1 MVDVEKEKKLA
12 ALRSMEFIEDGMT
25 VGLGSGSTARYFVK
39 ELGRKIREGMNI
51 RGVPTSGKTSALA
64 REEGIPLIGFSE
76 IRRLDV
82 TVDGADE
89 VDPNLNLIKG
99 GGGALLREKIVA
111 SATQQLIVVCD
122 SRKPVEILG
131 TFPLPVEV
139 VSFGWQLV
147 ADRIGALGC
156 QVEMRKESPGK
167 PFLTAENNYILDC
180 HFWKIPDPEALAI
193 KLERMTGVV
202 EHGLF
207 VGLADLVIVGKGN
220 GTEILTGS
228 GGQPIER

>member
-39 ELGRKIREGMNI
+39 ELGRRIREGMNI
-51 RGVPTSGKTSALA
+51 RGVPTSSKTSALA
-64 REEGIPLIGFSE
+64 REEGIPLIGFDE

-82 TVDGADE
+82 AVDGADE
-89 VDPNLNLIKG
+89 VDPSLNLIKG

-111 SATQQLIVVCD
+111 SATRQLIVVCD

-156 QVEMRKESPGK
+156 RVEMRKESPGK

-180 HFWKIPDPEALAI
+180 HFRQIPDPEALAI

-220 GTEILTGS
+220 GTEILSGS
-228 GGQPIER
+228 GGQPVER